1 MIVAIG
7 SNHTGGVWFLSSLF
21 GEEPLEGYVQCISWN
36 FAFAL
41 KSLGRTQT
49 EEKRNRKAC
58 ELAGHI
64 RSYEPK
70 VAQVSRENMVA
81 ISKIWGMKKTK
92 SPLWKTVITKSSFHL
107 SRRGCKMIRK
117 NSFLH
122 EMPHTCGLRFTKEG
136 TVWPRHDTVSG
147 CEASQGVFGR
157 EAAEQDEG
165 LF

>member
-1 MIVAIG
+1 MGFDFSVVYLAR
-7 SNHTGGVWFLSSLF
+7 NHWKGMFSAFLGSSLLLLNPW
-21 GEEPLEGYVQCISWN
+21 EERK
-36 FAFAL
+36 L
-41 KSLGRTQT
+41 KKSETESVRTCGT
-49 EEKRNRKAC
+49 
-58 ELAGHI
+58 HI

-70 VAQVSRENMVA
+70 VAQASGEYMAA

-117 NSFLH
+117 NSLLY
-122 EMPHTCGLRFTKEG
+122 EMPHTCWLGFTKEG
-136 TVWPRHDTVSG
+136 TVWPRHDTVLG
-147 CEASQGVFGR
+147 REASWGVFGR